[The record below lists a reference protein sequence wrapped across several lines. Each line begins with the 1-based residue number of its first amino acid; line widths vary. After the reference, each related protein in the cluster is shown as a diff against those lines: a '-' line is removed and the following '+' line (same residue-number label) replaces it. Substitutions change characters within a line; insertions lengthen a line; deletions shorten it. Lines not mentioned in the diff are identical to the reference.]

1 MLCPARPKLWAYSG
15 HWLLH
20 DTQLCYRPD
29 PVDARQFFDTLGS
42 FATIRALK
50 LYRLQLEAPPA
61 VPILPCLD
69 HEAMLHEEVAPHA
82 AAYVEDSSG
91 GLHELVY
98 IPDEHRIQVDT
109 VSTMFERSQDQHEQF
124 VRDLA
129 SRFPGCTVKV
139 AGLSWL
145 KGDLRVSKSCR
156 AQVPLRDVL
165 IGPDLDRTKVAV
177 DRLQTIS
184 SLMEKES
191 RVASW
196 ASRTLMTPLLAAVGF
211 LSYQALG
218 LFASQIGDRWVA
230 GLRHTILGAI
240 GAYFLYYGLRAVHL
254 TQMANRVWKRSAE
267 YRLILTERRRLADRV
282 NQANG

>member
-1 MLCPARPKLWAYSG
+1 M
-15 HWLLH
+15 
-20 DTQLCYRPD
+20 
-29 PVDARQFFDTLGS
+29 
-42 FATIRALK
+42 K
-50 LYRLQLEAPPA
+50 LYRLQLEDPPP

-69 HEAMLHEEVAPHA
+69 HEALLHEEIAPHA
-82 AAYVEDSSG
+82 AAYVEDSAG

-98 IPDEHRIQVDT
+98 VPDEHSIQVDT
-109 VSTMFERSQDQHEQF
+109 VSTMFERSPELHDQF
-124 VRDLA
+124 VQILA

-139 AGLSWL
+139 SHPSWL
-145 KGDLRVSKSCR
+145 KGDTRVSKACR

-165 IGPDLDRTKVAV
+165 TGPDLDRTRVGV

-211 LSYQALG
+211 VSYQALG
-218 LFASQIGDRWVA
+218 LFASRIGEQWVA
-230 GLRHTILGAI
+230 GLRYAILGVI

-267 YRLILTERRRLADRV
+267 YRLILTERQRLADRV
-282 NQANG
+282 NQSGG

>member
-1 MLCPARPKLWAYSG
+1 
-15 HWLLH
+15 
-20 DTQLCYRPD
+20 
-29 PVDARQFFDTLGS
+29 VDARHFFDTLGS
-42 FATIRALK
+42 FATVRVMK
-50 LYRLQLEAPPA
+50 LYRLQLEDPPPI
-61 VPILPCLD
+61 PILPCLD
-69 HEAMLHEEVAPHA
+69 HEAMLHEKVAPHA

-98 IPDEHRIQVDT
+98 VPDEHGIQVDT
-109 VSTMFERSQDQHEQF
+109 VSTMFERSPEQHEQF
-124 VRDLA
+124 VRDLV
-129 SRFPGCTVKV
+129 SRFPGCKVTVS
-139 AGLSWL
+139 GRSWL
-145 KGDLRVSKSCR
+145 KGDLRVSKACR

-165 IGPDLDRTKVAV
+165 TGPDLDRTKIAV

-218 LFASQIGDRWVA
+218 LFASQIGERWVA
-230 GLRHTILGAI
+230 GLRYTILGAI

-282 NQANG
+282 TEISG

>member
-1 MLCPARPKLWAYSG
+1 MDWVLGGTGASSG
-15 HWLLH
+15 QPWHCRY
-20 DTQLCYRPD
+20 LCYRPEPMD
-29 PVDARQFFDTLGS
+29 VRQFFDKLGAI
-42 FATIRALK
+42 ATVRVMK
-50 LYRLQLEAPPA
+50 LYRLQLEAPPP

-98 IPDEHRIQVDT
+98 IPDEHCIQVDT
-109 VSTMFERSQDQHEQF
+109 VSTMFERSPEQHEQF

-129 SRFPGCTVKV
+129 TRFPACTVKI
-139 AGLSWL
+139 GGRSWL
-145 KGDLRVSKSCR
+145 KGDLRVSKACR

-165 IGPDLDRTKVAV
+165 TNPDLDRTKIAV
-177 DRLQTIS
+177 DRLRTIS

-211 LSYQALG
+211 VSYQALG
-218 LFASQIGDRWVA
+218 LFASQIGEGWVA
-230 GLRHTILGAI
+230 GLRYTILGVI

-267 YRLILTERRRLADRV
+267 YGLILTERQRLADGAKRS
-282 NQANG
+282 GD